1 MLHAT
6 RLDMEEG
13 EEEEEEGG
21 GSVETAA
28 AVSYRQRL
36 EKSLEKEMVLME
48 WSPTMDLLA
57 ATLADKSVKQMSL
70 ELS

>member
-1 MLHAT
+1 MHAT

-13 EEEEEEGG
+13 EEEAEEGG